1 MKEVK
6 KCSISGI
13 AFTLDADAYAL
24 LSRYLDSLKATYAET
39 ADGDEIVADIEARI
53 AELILSQ
60 QENSRVVETPLLR
73 QIISQMGTAEDISSE
88 SETDAAKK
96 QPRIPRRLYRDT
108 ENARLGGVCAG
119 LGRYFDV
126 DPTWVRLTL
135 FAPLLLLILVE
146 VLPFSGTLS
155 TFFSNLFGVFV
166 LGYFIMWF
174 AVPAARS
181 ARQKLEMEGEPIT
194 VRSIREKT
202 VRDSETNSDVKS
214 IVARVIYALGQLALI
229 VIKIFIGFFI
239 FGLTFAACIL
249 LIVLF
254 ALIFGDPGGS
264 GTLSIAGWTM
274 TTTAMGVMG
283 LLTVLIPLLLL
294 IYILFCLIA
303 SRKPSGRATLIVFLL
318 WILTIVAT
326 GGLILREYGGEQR
339 HRLHELFDEARD
351 ELRDREIDRMQE
363 WVAADTVS
371 VIATEPAPQ
380 TAPASDSAHRITIKG
395 PKKQKVDIR
404 VTDRY
409 TNEEVLDEIR
419 RHVRSEV
426 APRSTRLKPSS
437 IPPAHPIVRAGL
449 ALGRTTYGSPTT
461 SDQALLDIPSLKLGV
476 GDSARS
482 HSADEFVGLSEIREG
497 IDLYIRMLSAIL

>member
-108 ENARLGGVCAG
+108 ENARLGG
-119 LGRYFDV
+119 YFDV
-126 DPTWVRLTL
+126 DATWVRLTL

-404 VTDRY
+404 VTEHSVNIDFD
-409 TNEEVLDEIR
+409 DE
-419 RHVRSEV
+419 SYE
-426 APRSTRLKPSS
+426 
-437 IPPAHPIVRAGL
+437 
-449 ALGRTTYGSPTT
+449 
-461 SDQALLDIPSLKLGV
+461 
-476 GDSARS
+476 
-482 HSADEFVGLSEIREG
+482 
-497 IDLYIRMLSAIL
+497 